1 MKNGAIQDGTGPGDD
16 GDARRDGTR
25 EALIDAGR
33 ALFARHGYDGASVR
47 AITARAG
54 ANLGAITYHFG
65 SKRALYEEVVRRC
78 LEPLA
83 ERVLALVRDGGT
95 PLERIETVVRAF
107 VDYLRA
113 NPDIPRLML
122 QELALGQGPPRVAG
136 PTIARVHGALAAL
149 VREGQ
154 ADGSIRAGDPALLAI
169 GVLSHPVHLVLIGG
183 ALKTVLGLDLED
195 PDERARV
202 LDHVA
207 TFARAA
213 LAARA
218 GGGA

>member
-1 MKNGAIQDGTGPGDD
+1 MKK
-16 GDARRDGTR
+16 DAGQLGSRPTDNSDAHRDGTR
-25 EALIDAGR
+25 DALIAAGR

-65 SKRALYEEVVRRC
+65 SKRALYDEVVRRC

-83 ERVLALVRDGGT
+83 DRVLSLARGGGA
-95 PLERIETVVRAF
+95 PLDCIEKVVRA
-107 VDYLRA
+107 VVEYLRA

-122 QELALGQGPPRVAG
+122 QELVLGQGPPRAAG

-154 ADGSIRAGDPALLAI
+154 ADGSIRAGDPALLAL
-169 GVLSHPVHLVLIGG
+169 GVLSHPLHLVLIGR
-183 ALKTVLGLDLED
+183 ALKTVLGLDLDD
-195 PDERARV
+195 PGERARV

-207 TFARAA
+207 AFARAA

>member
-1 MKNGAIQDGTGPGDD
+1 MKESATKHESEPAENRGTQ
-16 GDARRDGTR
+16 RDSTR
-25 EALIDAGR
+25 EALIAAGR

-65 SKRALYEEVVRRC
+65 SKRALYDEVVRRC

-83 ERVLALVRDGGT
+83 ERVLALAYGGGA
-95 PLERIETVVRAF
+95 PPDRIEAVVRAF
-107 VDYLRA
+107 VEYLHA
-113 NPDIPRLML
+113 NPDMPRLML
-122 QELALGQGPPRVAG
+122 QELVLGQGPPRAAG
-136 PTIARVHGALAAL
+136 PTIARAHAALAAL
-149 VREGQ
+149 VSEGQ

-169 GVLSHPVHLVLIGG
+169 GVLSHPLHLVLVSR
-183 ALKTVLGLDLED
+183 ALKAVLGLDLDD
-195 PDERARV
+195 PDGQARA

-207 TFARAA
+207 AFARAA

-218 GGGA
+218 GGAA

>member
-1 MKNGAIQDGTGPGDD
+1 MNEAAHNGPGNTDSTD
-16 GDARRDGTR
+16 PQPDGTR
-25 EALIDAGR
+25 EALIAAGR
-33 ALFARHGYDGASVR
+33 ELFALHGYDGASVR

-65 SKRALYEEVVRRC
+65 SKRALYDEVVRRC

-83 ERVLALVRDGGT
+83 ERVLMLAQGSAT
-95 PLERIETVVRAF
+95 PLDRIGMVARAF
-107 VDYLRA
+107 ADYMRA

-122 QELALGQGPPRVAG
+122 QALVQGQEPPRAAL
-136 PTIARVHGALAAL
+136 PTIVRMHGALAAL

-154 ADGSIRAGDPALLAI
+154 ADGSIRPGDPALLAI
-169 GVLSHPVHLVLIGG
+169 GVVSHPLHLVLVGR
-183 ALKTVLGLDLED
+183 ALKTVVGLDLDD
-195 PDERARV
+195 PGERARV

-207 TFARAA
+207 AFARAA

-218 GGGA
+218 EGGS

>member
-1 MKNGAIQDGTGPGDD
+1 MKNGATQHETAIADHS
-16 GDARRDGTR
+16 DAQRDGTR
-25 EALIDAGR
+25 EALIAAGR

-65 SKRALYEEVVRRC
+65 SKRALYDEVVRRC
-78 LEPLA
+78 MEPLA
-83 ERVLALVRDGGT
+83 EQVLALAGGGGA
-95 PLERIETVVRAF
+95 PLDRIETVVRAY
-107 VDYLRA
+107 VEYLRA
-113 NPDIPRLML
+113 NPDIPRLMI
-122 QELALGQGPPRVAG
+122 QELVLGQGPPRAAG
-136 PTIARVHGALAAL
+136 PTIARVHGALAGV

-195 PDERARV
+195 PGERARV

-207 TFARAA
+207 AFARAA
-213 LAARA
+213 LAARVE
-218 GGGA
+218 GGS